1 MLPVAPAQRDECRD
15 NRLAN
20 WVDGAPAARLEA
32 AAATLKLRLHTQR
45 LLQGVAADGCP
56 HEVLGLGL

>member
-1 MLPVAPAQRDECRD
+1 MLPVATAQRDECRD

-32 AAATLKLRLHTQR
+32 AAVPSPSPEPK
-45 LLQGVAADGCP
+45 P
-56 HEVLGLGL
+56 